1 VSPRNIIKESW
12 LKKYFELSGVVA
24 HFYNSSYSEGSDR
37 EDCSVRLSLCVCV
50 CVCVCVCRG
59 KS

>member
-24 HFYNSSYSEGSDR
+24 HFYNSSYSGSRDL
-37 EDCSVRLSLCVCV
+37 EDYYSN
-50 CVCVCVCRG
+50 G
-59 KS
+59 FE